1 MRSKML
7 ELSLGLVKVPSSL
20 RVSSQTLESSISLF
34 GPRTLTLKRGIG
46 PMVAALLLPT
56 PGVQC
61 HESSGALDKKRF
73 RAAAIL
79 AAGMS
84 VVSIFLALLI
94 PRHPAPGHETILSR
108 MQAAPA
114 E

>member
-84 VVSIFLALLI
+84 DCPADPTLALQI
-94 PRHPAPGHETILSR
+94 QGRV
-108 MQAAPA
+108 
-114 E
+114 